1 MNAQPIIM
9 ERTYQAPVEKV
20 WQAITDKEQM
30 KQWYFDMPAFKPEVG
45 NEFTFIGE
53 NEGTTYIHLCKVT
66 EVIPNKKLSY
76 TWRYEGAEG
85 ESHLTFELFEEG
97 EETRVKL
104 THEGLETF
112 PQTKAYK
119 RENFVEGWTYIL
131 GTSLKDFLSKQA

>member
-9 ERTYQAPVEKV
+9 ERTYSAPVEKV

-45 NEFTFIGE
+45 NEFTFTGE
-53 NEGTTYIHLCKVT
+53 NEGRTFIHLCKVT

-112 PQTKAYK
+112 PQTKDFK

-131 GTSLKDFLSKQA
+131 GTSLKDFLSKEF

>member
-9 ERTYQAPVEKV
+9 ERTYGAPVEKV

-30 KQWYFDMPAFKPEVG
+30 KQWYFDMPAFEPEVG
-45 NEFTFIGE
+45 NEFTFTGE
-53 NEGTTYIHLCKVT
+53 NEGRIFKHLCKVT

-76 TWRYEGAEG
+76 TWRYDGAEG

-112 PQTKAYK
+112 PQTKDFK
-119 RENFVEGWTYIL
+119 RENFVEGWTHIL
-131 GTSLKDFLSKQA
+131 GTSLKAFLNK

>member
-30 KQWYFDMPAFKPEVG
+30 KQWYFDMPAFQPEVG

-112 PQTKAYK
+112 PQTKSYK